1 MALAL
6 QTFSTVKDANA
17 ALKAA
22 GTRYLGG
29 GTLVVRAANEGDVS
43 VSGLI
48 RSTEPAL
55 SAITVSGREVRIG
68 FNDVDTTEPYID
80 THHVQ
85 FFDGCRSGC
94 TFETVTRPK

>member
-6 QTFSTVKDANA
+6 QTFSTLKDANA

-43 VSGLI
+43 VSSLI
-48 RSTEPAL
+48 RSTDPAL
-55 SAITVSGREVRIG
+55 SAITVSGGKVRIG
-68 FNDVDTTEPYID
+68 A
-80 THHVQ
+80 
-85 FFDGCRSGC
+85 S
-94 TFETVTRPK
+94 VT

>member
-55 SAITVSGREVRIG
+55 
-68 FNDVDTTEPYID
+68 
-80 THHVQ
+80 
-85 FFDGCRSGC
+85 
-94 TFETVTRPK
+94 